1 MDREKILPS
10 TPDCG
15 DADVERSL
23 GCGYVRRRRS
33 QLLFPSKCGLDSR
46 TGSCLPVYV
55 SQFSKG
61 MGGCACYSKCTVRRF
76 FSKTYKKLV
85 TTGQP
90 MEMLEPGN
98 LRLAVAPAREPDWTA
113 VARLSP
119 CVGFRRIRSVCYTLN
134 TNRAGRHRPPCSAFA
149 VTPIGVLGVYRR

>member
-1 MDREKILPS
+1 MRPC
-10 TPDCG
+10 TPDCRHAG
-15 DADVERSL
+15 GGRSL
-23 GCGYVRRRRS
+23 GYGYVRRRWS
-33 QLLFPSKCGLDSR
+33 QLIFPSKRGLDGR

-76 FSKTYKKLV
+76 FQKPNVGADKKLV
-85 TTGQP
+85 PTGEP
-90 MEMLEPGN
+90 METLEAGN
-98 LRLAVAPAREPDWTA
+98 LPGAVAQPREPDWPA
-113 VARLSP
+113 VARVAQ
-119 CVGFRRIRSVCYTLN
+119 CVGFRRIRSVCYTLS